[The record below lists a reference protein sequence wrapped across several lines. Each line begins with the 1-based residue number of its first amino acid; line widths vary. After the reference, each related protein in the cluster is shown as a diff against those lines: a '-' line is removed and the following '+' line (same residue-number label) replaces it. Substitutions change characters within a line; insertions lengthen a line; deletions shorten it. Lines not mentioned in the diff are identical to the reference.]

1 MGVKI
6 MYEASYAA
14 ELQAL
19 VCALILE
26 MLEMVAA
33 E

>member
-1 MGVKI
+1 MGAKI

-19 VCALILE
+19 VCAMI
-26 MLEMVAA
+26 LEMVAA